1 MSSGEQRAPGRG
13 FPGVVPRLPLVLAS
27 ILVLVAACSRSP
39 RGEGAA
45 TGTEEAAGAPFV
57 VRDGAEGLL
66 FVYGDAEGFH
76 PVERLADVPAGARA
90 RVRVDSL
97 TLPPERRLDP
107 AMVYVAD
114 LRSPGPDGTY
124 RVRTMPRAD
133 FEASFGGAAGAP
145 RDKAAEWAGAG
156 DAPAEAAAAAT
167 GDVIVYGASWCGA
180 CRSAEAFFRS
190 RGVPFVEKDI
200 EREPGAR
207 EEMLAKA
214 RAAGIDGSSIPV
226 IDFRGTVL
234 TGFDPGRLD
243 ALIGGGRP
251 PSTL

>member
-1 MSSGEQRAPGRG
+1 MSPREQTARG
-13 FPGVVPRLPLVLAS
+13 GGFHPVVARPSLVLAS
-27 ILVLVAACSRSP
+27 LLFLAAACSRSP
-39 RGEGAA
+39 REEAA
-45 TGTEEAAGAPFV
+45 TRPEAAGAPFV
-57 VRDGAEGLL
+57 VREGAEGLL
-66 FVYGDAEGFH
+66 FVYGDAEGIH
-76 PVERLADVPAGARA
+76 PVERLDEVPAGARA

-107 AMVYVAD
+107 ALVYVAD
-114 LRSPGPDGTY
+114 LRSPGADGAY
-124 RVRTMPRAD
+124 PVRTMPRAA
-133 FEASFGGAAGAP
+133 FEASFGGS
-145 RDKAAEWAGAG
+145 AAEAH
-156 DAPAEAAAAAT
+156 AEAPPGDEGAEAPDQAAPS

-190 RGVPFVEKDI
+190 RGVPFVERDI

-226 IDFRGTVL
+226 IDFRGTL
-234 TGFDPGRLD
+234 LRGFDPGRLD